1 MDALAQSI
9 TSADRGT
16 GSVGPVSWGPIP
28 ADGDE
33 WNIALHHMVS
43 YIFGDGLLCGSHKPQ
58 WYCDCAEYFLAG
70 EEERRG
76 LPRNSLG
83 LLIRMP
89 YLESVTK
96 TEYAWGKKKAFLFGV
111 GEQFGQW
118 EAYWCVY
125 IKGDFATGQVPLSM
139 EVGQIVLVG
148 GAQLTFVRAL
158 GSTKPAGKA
167 GTEKMQRCFCA
178 LLHDGTN
185 FLYVGLQHVS
195 PWYPR
200 IPGYSIFDEVWDGQG
215 ASSLLTAHSPLL
227 TCSLLTAHSSL
238 LTPHCS
244 LLSHSSLRTPHLL
257 TPHSSLLT
265 PHS

>member
-1 MDALAQSI
+1 MKSHFVGVKSHFDPVKRFLGLISGKSEASFKLIFFAWHLSMDALAQSI

-76 LPRNSLG
+76 LPRNSLS
-83 LLIRMP
+83 LLSRMP

-148 GAQLTFVRAL
+148 GAQ
-158 GSTKPAGKA
+158 
-167 GTEKMQRCFCA
+167 
-178 LLHDGTN
+178 
-185 FLYVGLQHVS
+185 
-195 PWYPR
+195 
-200 IPGYSIFDEVWDGQG
+200 
-215 ASSLLTAHSPLL
+215 
-227 TCSLLTAHSSL
+227 
-238 LTPHCS
+238 
-244 LLSHSSLRTPHLL
+244 
-257 TPHSSLLT
+257 
-265 PHS
+265 